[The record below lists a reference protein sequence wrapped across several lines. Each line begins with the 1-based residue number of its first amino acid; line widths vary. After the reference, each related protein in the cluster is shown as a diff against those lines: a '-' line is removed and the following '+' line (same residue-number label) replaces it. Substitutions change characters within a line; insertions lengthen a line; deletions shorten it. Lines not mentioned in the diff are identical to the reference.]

1 MHLLRRALT
10 VAATAAAVVV
20 LGGTGAH
27 AAPADLNATD
37 RTFLAAAHQS
47 NLAEIQAGTLAQQ
60 KATEQV
66 TKELGAKWIADHTK
80 LDASLRAVATKL
92 GVTLPTA
99 PNAEQR
105 AAAARLTATS
115 GAAFDKL
122 WFELQM
128 VGHMK
133 SMANGEREV
142 AGGNEAEVVALAK
155 AAGPV
160 IMEHGTLL
168 DENAAEVGAAPSAV
182 DAGTGGQAAQER
194 RSVLLASVVAAAG
207 LLLVTVS
214 ARTVRRR
221 RVAPAGRER

>member
-10 VAATAAAVVV
+10 VAATAAAIVM

-27 AAPADLNATD
+27 AAPADLNAQD
-37 RTFLAAAHQS
+37 RAFLAAAHQS

-60 KATEQV
+60 KATEQA

-80 LDASLRAVATKL
+80 LDGSLRAVATKL

-105 AAAARLTATS
+105 AAAARLTAAS

-128 VGHMK
+128 DGHMK
-133 SMANGEREV
+133 TMAVGEKQV

-160 IMEHGTLL
+160 IMEHGRLL
-168 DENAAEVGAAPSAV
+168 DENATEVGAAPSAV

-194 RSVLLASVVAAAG
+194 RSVLLAGAVAATG
-207 LLLVTVS
+207 LLLVAVS
-214 ARTVRRR
+214 ALTLRRR
-221 RVAPAGRER
+221 RVAPVGRER